1 MKMYKNKI
9 TIMKVS
15 SLKPWWQLKEIE
27 IMIIDLKAPR
37 KITRKLNI
45 VVKSSV
51 PPSYICMLSKSL

>member
-1 MKMYKNKI
+1 
-9 TIMKVS
+9 MKVS

-51 PPSYICMLSKSL
+51 SPSYICMLSKLL

>member
-51 PPSYICMLSKSL
+51 PPSYVCMLSKLL

>member
-51 PPSYICMLSKSL
+51 PPSYICMLSKLL